1 MRFVLALF
9 FVLPC
14 VGVSAAPAQVDYYAR
29 IGLSATTKLV
39 QDRIIQDIE
48 VRQNL
53 APTLVVGASLP
64 IAALYRAGL
73 EGTVTTA
80 GFHST
85 EAGTD
90 TDLGNL
96 RTGSITLGLGGPIW
110 HTLGWR
116 AGAGLITYWPGDQ
129 SGIFLRGGST
139 RFLAGVGVDYRHKVM
154 PHWDFMASLRYD
166 FHRFTTDELVA
177 RGFSGSQGVQ
187 RVSATLGLAGGSR

>member
-14 VGVSAAPAQVDYYAR
+14 VGVSAASAQVDYYAR

-39 QDRIIQDIE
+39 RDRILQDIE

-53 APTLVVGASLP
+53 APTVVVGASLP

-73 EGTVTTA
+73 EATVTTA
-80 GFHST
+80 GFHSA

-116 AGAGLITYWPGDQ
+116 AGAGLIAYWPGDR
-129 SGIFLRGGST
+129 SGIFLQGGST

-154 PHWDFMASLRYD
+154 PRWDFMASLRYD
-166 FHRFTTDELVA
+166 FHRFRTDELVA
-177 RGFSGSQGVQ
+177 RGFSGTQGVQ
-187 RVSATLGLAGGSR
+187 RISVTLGLAQGNQ